1 MRGSSP
7 EWFQEVFVRTWFL
20 ALVCGVLIASVTH
33 GQTSSVSQ
41 ARPIAVAA
49 TRDGDD
55 SFRTVDAQVDRMLRT
70 RDLWIRDAMRDADHP
85 ERRHE
90 RLDQYYRG
98 IRILGG
104 DLTRQIAPDGTVSLF
119 GMLHGGID
127 IETTPRLTSEEA
139 RTAINGVVSGEP
151 VGPPV
156 ELVILPLSD
165 GYHLAYSGQA
175 FNGTEILSVAIDA
188 NSAAVLRKHSEYIT
202 EVGRG
207 KGTYGDDKKVS
218 TKSVSGTF
226 VTDDGLRPSAITT
239 FDMKGSLS
247 RTNSVLNRFAVL
259 GTSDIAS
266 DSDNDWTDP
275 TVVDAHVYAGWYYD
289 YLFKRFGRHGID
301 DRELRIQVLT
311 HPVNRSDIFFQ
322 PSDVVDLYYL
332 NAFFCPTCGT
342 DGRGTV
348 VFGEGAPLNFV
359 GPGIDVKP
367 FSAALDVVAHEL
379 THAVTAATSRLNNFE
394 LSEAAA
400 LNEAFSDIFGV
411 GASFFFLPPG
421 STQLRADYVIGKDLS
436 VPTGRFAIRNLAN
449 PAATRNPDHYSN
461 RIIGGDEHFNAT
473 IPGHAYFLAI
483 EGGTNRTSGRT
494 VQGVGPSNRDQ
505 IERAFFRALTVLM
518 PSNSTFALTRAA
530 TIQASRDLFGTNSP
544 AERAITQAWDAVG
557 VTDRTLPTVA
567 LGPNPNPGSSDR
579 CSQPALPQPNWLV
592 DTTASA
598 GSSNL
603 RVTNWTLNLFDGAG
617 GAVQTTFVGSNGR
630 FTSGTPNSAAAFAQN
645 FIECGP
651 GGQTINAQTD
661 ACSFFCVSLG
671 GQRSGGAEFTLNA
684 VDNAGQT
691 VSVSSTRITLAA
703 PR

>member
-1 MRGSSP
+1 
-7 EWFQEVFVRTWFL
+7 VRTWTL
-20 ALVCGVLIASVTH
+20 ALVCGVLIASALH
-33 GQTSSVSQ
+33 GQTPAVSQ

-49 TRDGDD
+49 TRGGDG
-55 SFRTVDAQVDRMLRT
+55 SLRTFDAQVDQMLRT
-70 RDLWIRDAMRDADHP
+70 RDLRVREALRDADLP

-98 IRILGG
+98 VRIVGG
-104 DLTRQIAPDGTVSLF
+104 DLTRQTAADGTVSVF
-119 GMLHGGID
+119 GMFHSGID
-127 IETTPRLTSEEA
+127 IDTAPRLTAGEA
-139 RTAINGVVSGEP
+139 RTAINNAVSGEP

-156 ELVILPLSD
+156 ELVIQPLSD
-165 GYHLAYSGQA
+165 GYHLAYRGQA
-175 FNGTEILSVAIDA
+175 FDGTEIFNVAIDA
-188 NSAAVLRKHSEYIT
+188 NTAAVLRKRSEFIT
-202 EVGRG
+202 EVGKG

-247 RTNSVLNRFAVL
+247 RTNNVLNRLAVL
-259 GTSDIAS
+259 GTPDIAS

-301 DRELRIQVLT
+301 DRELRIHVLT
-311 HPVNRSDIFFQ
+311 HPVNRADIFFQ
-322 PSDVVDLYYL
+322 PGNVVGLFYL

-342 DGRGTV
+342 DGKGTV
-348 VFGEGAPLNFV
+348 LFGEGAPLNFI

-367 FSAALDVVAHEL
+367 FSAAFDVVAHEL
-379 THAVTAATSRLNNFE
+379 THAVTAATSNLNSFE

-400 LNEAFSDIFGV
+400 LNEAFSDMIGI
-411 GASFFFLPPG
+411 GASFAFLPPG
-421 STQLRADYVIGKDLS
+421 STQLKADYVIGKDLS
-436 VPTGRFAIRNLAN
+436 VPTGAFAIRNLAN

-461 RIIGGDEHFNAT
+461 RVIGGDEHFNAT

-494 VQGVGPSNRDQ
+494 VQGVGPNNRDQ
-505 IERAFFRALTVLM
+505 IEKAFFRALTVLM

-530 TIQASRDLFGTNSP
+530 TIQASRDLFGANSP

-557 VTDRTLPTVA
+557 VTDRTSATVA
-567 LGPNPNPGSSDR
+567 LGPNPNPGANAS

-592 DTTASA
+592 GATASA
-598 GSSNL
+598 GASNL
-603 RVTNWTLNLFDGAG
+603 RVTNWTLSLFDAAG
-617 GAVQTTFVGSNGR
+617 GAVQTTVIGSNGR
-630 FTSGTPNSAAAFAQN
+630 FTSGTSNSAAAFAQT

-651 GGQTINAQTD
+651 GGQSVNAQTD

-684 VDNAGQT
+684 VDDAGRT
-691 VSVSSTRITLAA
+691 VAATSTRITLAA

>member
-1 MRGSSP
+1 
-7 EWFQEVFVRTWFL
+7 
-20 ALVCGVLIASVTH
+20 
-33 GQTSSVSQ
+33 
-41 ARPIAVAA
+41 
-49 TRDGDD
+49 
-55 SFRTVDAQVDRMLRT
+55 
-70 RDLWIRDAMRDADHP
+70 
-85 ERRHE
+85 
-90 RLDQYYRG
+90 
-98 IRILGG
+98 
-104 DLTRQIAPDGTVSLF
+104 
-119 GMLHGGID
+119 MLHSGID
-127 IETTPRLTSEEA
+127 IDTTPRLTAGEA
-139 RTAINGVVSGEP
+139 RTAINNAVSGEP

-165 GYHLAYSGQA
+165 GYHLAYRGQA
-175 FNGTEILSVAIDA
+175 FDGTEIFNVAVDA
-188 NSAAVLRKHSEYIT
+188 NSAAVLQKHSEYIT
-202 EVGRG
+202 EVGKG

-247 RTNSVLNRFAVL
+247 RTNSVLNRFTVL

-266 DSDNDWTDP
+266 DSDNDWTDS
-275 TVVDAHVYAGWYYD
+275 TVVDAHVHAGWYYD

-311 HPVNRSDIFFQ
+311 HPVNRADIFFQ
-322 PSDVVDLYYL
+322 PGDVVGLFYL

-348 VFGEGAPLNFV
+348 LFGEGAPLNFV

-379 THAVTAATSRLNNFE
+379 THAVTAATSRLNSFE
-394 LSEAAA
+394 LSEAGA
-400 LNEAFSDIFGV
+400 LNEAFSDMFGV
-411 GASFFFLPPG
+411 GAAFFFLPPG
-421 STQLRADYVIGKDLS
+421 STQLKADYVIGKDLS
-436 VPTGRFAIRNLAN
+436 VPTGAFSIRNLAN

-473 IPGHAYFLAI
+473 IAGHAYFLAI

-494 VQGVGPSNRDQ
+494 VQGVGPNNRDQ

-567 LGPNPNPGSSDR
+567 LGPNPNPGFSDS
-579 CSQPALPQPNWLV
+579 CSQPALPQPNWLIA
-592 DTTASA
+592 TTASA

-603 RVTNWTLNLFDGAG
+603 RVTNWTLSLFDGAG
-617 GAVQTTFVGSNGR
+617 GAVQTTIIGSDGR
-630 FTSGTPNSAAAFAQN
+630 FTSGTSNSAAAFAQT

-651 GGQTINAQTD
+651 GGQTVNAQTD
-661 ACSFFCVSLG
+661 ACSYFCVSLG
-671 GQRSGGAEFTLNA
+671 GQESGGAEFTLNA
-684 VDNAGQT
+684 VDAAGRT
-691 VSVSSTRITLAA
+691 VSASSTRITLAA